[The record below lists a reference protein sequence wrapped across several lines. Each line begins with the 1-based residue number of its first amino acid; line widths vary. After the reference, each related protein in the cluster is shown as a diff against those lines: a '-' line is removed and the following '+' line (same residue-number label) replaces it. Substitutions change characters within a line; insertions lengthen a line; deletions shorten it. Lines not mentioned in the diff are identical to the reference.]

1 MDKSYSNHH
10 FVFVNGL
17 HRSGTSILYRVLSAQ
32 SNFSGFFDTGVPE
45 DEGQHLQSIYKAAKY
60 YGGPGRFGFDKRSYL
75 TELSSLISDEN
86 REKLF
91 DEWSQNWDLSKQFL
105 VEKSPP
111 NIIRTRFLQGMYPNA
126 SFVTILRDPIAVS
139 FATQKWSKTS
149 LDSLFK
155 HWLVCNQQYQE
166 DSRMLKRS
174 LLFKYE
180 DFTSKP
186 HEVLLQVSEFLD
198 ESLELPKEWE
208 VKRGVNQKYLDMWE
222 HYRNS
227 FWTKRKAQKL
237 ILKYED
243 SFNAFGYSLK

>member
-17 HRSGTSILYRVLSAQ
+17 HRSGTSILYRVLSTQ
-32 SNFSGFFDTGVPE
+32 SNFSGFSDTGVPE
-45 DEGQHLQSIYKAAKY
+45 DEGQHLQSVYKAAKH
-60 YGGPGRFGFDKRSYL
+60 YGGPGRFGFDKHSYL
-75 TELSSLISDEN
+75 TEASSLISDKN

-111 NIIRTRFLQGMYPNA
+111 NIIRTRFLQAMYPNA

-155 HWLVCNQQYQE
+155 HWIICNQQYQE
-166 DSRMLKRS
+166 DSRMLKQS

-180 DFTSKP
+180 DFTSSPDK
-186 HEVLLQVSEFLD
+186 VISQVSELLGTP
-198 ESLELPKEWE
+198 LELPQEWE
-208 VKRGVNQKYLDMWE
+208 VKQGVNHKYIDMWE
-222 HYRNS
+222 RYKGS
-227 FWTKRKAQKL
+227 FWTRKKAQKL

-243 SFNAFGYSLK
+243 SFNSFGYSLK

>member
-32 SNFSGFFDTGVPE
+32 SNFSGFSGTGVPE
-45 DEGQHLQSIYKAAKY
+45 DEGQHLQTVYKAAKY

-75 TELSSLISDEN
+75 NEFSSLISDKN
-86 REKLF
+86 RQKLF

-111 NIIRTRFLQGMYPNA
+111 NIIRTRFLQAMYPNA
-126 SFVTILRDPIAVS
+126 SFVTILRNPIAVS

-149 LDSLFK
+149 LDSLFN

-166 DSRMLKRS
+166 DSKMLQKS

-186 HEVLLQVSEFLD
+186 HEVLLQVSELLD
-198 ESLELPKEWE
+198 VSLELQKEWE
-208 VKRGVNQKYLDMWE
+208 VKQGVNLKYMDIWK
-222 HYRNS
+222 HYKNS
-227 FWTKRKAQKL
+227 LWTRRKAQKL

-243 SFNAFGYSLK
+243 SFNTFGYSLK

>member
-10 FVFVNGL
+10 FIFVNGL
-17 HRSGTSILYRVLSAQ
+17 HRSGTSILYRVLSSQ
-32 SNFSGFFDTGVPE
+32 RNFSGFSKTGVPE
-45 DEGQHLQSIYKAAKY
+45 DEGQHLQSVYKAAKY

-75 TELSSLISDEN
+75 TETSSLISDKN
-86 REKLF
+86 RKKLF
-91 DEWSQNWDLSKQFL
+91 SEWSENWDLSKRFL

-111 NIIRTRFLQGMYPNA
+111 NILRTRFLQAMYPNS

-149 LDSLFK
+149 IDSLFK
-155 HWLVCNQQYQE
+155 HWLFCNQQYIN
-166 DSRMLKRS
+166 DSKALKKS

-186 HEVLLQVSEFLD
+186 DEVLLQISDFLG
-198 ESLELPKEWE
+198 ESLELPKEWQ
-208 VKRGVNQKYLDMWE
+208 VKQGVNQKYFEMWNR
-222 HYRNS
+222 YRNS

-243 SFNAFGYSLK
+243 SFNDFGYSLK

>member
-17 HRSGTSILYRVLSAQ
+17 HRSGTSILYRVLSTQ
-32 SNFSGFFDTGVPE
+32 SNFSGFSDTGVPE
-45 DEGQHLQSIYKAAKY
+45 DEGQHLQSVYKAAKH

-75 TELSSLISDEN
+75 TEASSLISDKN

-111 NIIRTRFLQGMYPNA
+111 NIIRTRFLQAMYPNA

-139 FATQKWSKTS
+139 FATQKWSKSS

-166 DSRMLKRS
+166 DSSMLKKS

-186 HEVLLQVSEFLD
+186 HEVLLHVSELLGV
-198 ESLELPKEWE
+198 SIELPKEWE
-208 VKRGVNQKYLDMWE
+208 IKQGVNTKYIKMWE
-222 HYRNS
+222 RYKNS
-227 FWTKRKAQKL
+227 FWTIRNAQKL
-237 ILKYED
+237 IL
-243 SFNAFGYSLK
+243 

>member
-1 MDKSYSNHH
+1 MMKCFLIIILLITNIYGQINRTNGDINDDGEINVADIVTLVSYILDDTVN
-10 FVFVNGL
+10 VNG
-17 HRSGTSILYRVLSAQ
+17 
-32 SNFSGFFDTGVPE
+32 
-45 DEGQHLQSIYKAAKY
+45 
-60 YGGPGRFGFDKRSYL
+60 
-75 TELSSLISDEN
+75 
-86 REKLF
+86 
-91 DEWSQNWDLSKQFL
+91 DLNQD
-105 VEKSPP
+105 
-111 NIIRTRFLQGMYPNA
+111 G
-126 SFVTILRDPIAVS
+126 
-139 FATQKWSKTS
+139 S
-149 LDSLFK
+149 LDILDVILLVDIILNPIPESGLFI
-155 HWLVCNQQYQE
+155 NQQYQE

>member
-1 MDKSYSNHH
+1 MDKLYSNHH

-17 HRSGTSILYRVLSAQ
+17 HRSGTSILYRVLSTQ
-32 SNFSGFFDTGVPE
+32 SNFSGFSETGVPE
-45 DEGQHLQSIYKAAKY
+45 DEGQHLQSVYKTAKH

-75 TELSSLISDEN
+75 TEVSSLISDKS
-86 REKLF
+86 RQKLF
-91 DEWSQNWDLSKQFL
+91 DEWSQYWDLSKQFL

-111 NIIRTRFLQGMYPNA
+111 NIIRTRFLQAMYSNA

-166 DSRMLKRS
+166 DSKMLKKS

-180 DFTSKP
+180 DFTSKTN
-186 HEVLLQVSEFLD
+186 EVLLQVSELLG

-208 VKRGVNQKYLDMWE
+208 VKQGINRKYVKMWE
-222 HYRNS
+222 RYKSS
-227 FWTKRKAQKL
+227 FWTRRMAQKL

-243 SFNAFGYSLK
+243 SFNVFGYSLK